1 MLPAAGVPGSGTEI
15 TLSDYAGHPAFVM
28 DNGLVELIAVPRFN
42 RILSLRL
49 KPDGENLLWNSMEE
63 VFAGWRN
70 YGGSKLLPAPQSAW
84 PKGLW
89 PPHPE
94 PDQLPGTHEF
104 RGKGLLLRMPDSPH
118 YGIRFERLVML
129 AESEPEIIF
138 QDTMINVSDRP
149 QRWAIREIIQF
160 RNGGEV
166 MIPDGRDGAVPE
178 IRGGESFRPGRETGR
193 IKLAARRERAK
204 AFISSPAGGI
214 GCRLGGVTAWHT
226 LSPEQPVLPR
236 PAGEAPFS
244 IYYCRKYF
252 EVEMVGPEW
261 TLSRG
266 ESKTLVHRRR
276 LERQDL
282 IFSP

>member
-1 MLPAAGVPGSGTEI
+1 MG
-15 TLSDYAGHPAFVM
+15 
-28 DNGLVELIAVPRFN
+28 NGLVELIAVPRFN

-204 AFISSPAGGI
+204 AFISSPAGGD
-214 GCRLGGVTAWHT
+214 RL
-226 LSPEQPVLPR
+226 
-236 PAGEAPFS
+236 PAGRCHRMAHAFS
-244 IYYCRKYF
+244 GAAGAAAAGGGGAVQHLLLP
-252 EVEMVGPEW
+252 EV
-261 TLSRG
+261 L
-266 ESKTLVHRRR
+266 
-276 LERQDL
+276 
-282 IFSP
+282 